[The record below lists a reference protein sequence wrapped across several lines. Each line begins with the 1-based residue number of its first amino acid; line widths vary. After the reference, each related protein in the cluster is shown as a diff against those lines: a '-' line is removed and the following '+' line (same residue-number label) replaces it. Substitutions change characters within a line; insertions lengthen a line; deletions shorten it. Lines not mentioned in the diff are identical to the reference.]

1 MDERKNEAPFR
12 VTLEGADR
20 LEDRPLREIAEFL
33 DGLVTLVARASAGV
47 LHKPQPAGGGRYE
60 GPIEDASHIRLASL
74 TSGSVVAEIL
84 PAPALPLPG
93 AIDLDA
99 ETLSEQAI
107 GRVIDVAA
115 GQVDGDPDLAR
126 AFSAF
131 VDRVVGRRPGA
142 SLRLEDRR
150 PSHEREVVVD
160 ARFGETVRAALSAT
174 APSQGDVTGRLFEAN
189 LEARSAQV
197 RMPSGERV
205 DIQFE
210 PDLDP
215 DIRRSL
221 GNRSALR
228 GEIIYDPHTKR
239 AKAMHVR
246 EIVTGDQL
254 ALDFEV
260 ADFWTD
266 RPVSDLIAEAA
277 VGPVENSG
285 DLQLHGVSE
294 AEWEALYQALGIAQ

>member
-84 PAPALPLPG
+84 PAPASPLQG
-93 AIDLDA
+93 AINLDA

-115 GQVDGDPDLAR
+115 GQVDGDPELAR

-150 PSHEREVVVD
+150 PGHPRNVVVD
-160 ARFGETVRAALSAT
+160 ARFGETARTALSAT
-174 APSQGDVTGRLFEAN
+174 TRSEGDVTGRLFEAN

-197 RMPSGERV
+197 RTPSGERV

-210 PDLDP
+210 PDLDQ

-221 GNRSALR
+221 GNRSALK
-228 GEIIYDPHTKR
+228 GEIVYDPHTKR

-246 EIVTGDQL
+246 EIVVGDQL
-254 ALDFEV
+254 ALDFEGV
-260 ADFWTD
+260 DFWTD
-266 RPVSDLIAEAA
+266 RPVSDMIAEAGA
-277 VGPVENSG
+277 RPVENAR
-285 DLQLHGVSE
+285 DLQLEGVSE
-294 AEWEALYQALGIAQ
+294 AEWEALYEALGIGR

>member
-1 MDERKNEAPFR
+1 MDGSKTEAPFR

-33 DGLVTLVARASAGV
+33 DGLVTLVARASASV
-47 LHKPQPAGGGRYE
+47 LHRPQPAGGGRYE

-84 PAPALPLPG
+84 PAPASPLPG
-93 AIDLDA
+93 AINLDA

-115 GQVDGDPDLAR
+115 GQVDEDLELAR

-150 PSHEREVVVD
+150 PSHQREVVID
-160 ARFGETVRAALSAT
+160 ARFGETIRTRLSAT
-174 APSQGDVTGRLFEAN
+174 TRSEGDVTGRLFEAN

-197 RMPSGERV
+197 RTPSGERV
-205 DIQFE
+205 DIEFD
-210 PDLDP
+210 PDHDQ

-221 GNRSALR
+221 GIRAAVK
-228 GEIIYDPHTKR
+228 GEIIYDPHTRR
-239 AKAMHVR
+239 ARAVHVR

-254 ALDFEV
+254 ALDFEG

-266 RPVSDLIAEAA
+266 RPASDLIAEAGA
-277 VGPVENSG
+277 RPVENAG
-285 DLQLHGVSE
+285 DLQLQGVSD
-294 AEWEALYQALGIAQ
+294 AEWEALYQSLGIAQ

>member
-47 LHKPQPAGGGRYE
+47 LGRPQPAGGGRYE

-84 PAPALPLPG
+84 PAPASPLPG
-93 AIDLDA
+93 AINLDA

-115 GQVDGDPDLAR
+115 GQVDEDPELAR

-150 PSHEREVVVD
+150 PSHQREVLVD
-160 ARFGETVRAALSAT
+160 ARFGETIRAGLSAT
-174 APSQGDVTGRLFEAN
+174 TRSDGDVTGRLFEAN

-197 RMPSGERV
+197 RTPSGERV
-205 DIQFE
+205 DIQF
-210 PDLDP
+210 DP
-215 DIRRSL
+215 DHDQDIQRAL
-221 GNRSALR
+221 GARAEVK
-228 GEIIYDPHTKR
+228 GEIVYDQQTRR
-239 AKAMHVR
+239 AKAVRVR

-254 ALDFEV
+254 ALDFEG

-266 RPVSDLIAEAA
+266 RPASELIAEAGA
-277 VGPVENSG
+277 EPVDDPR
-285 DLQLHGVSE
+285 DLQLQGVSE
-294 AEWEALYQALGIAQ
+294 AEWDAFYEALGIAQ

>member
-1 MDERKNEAPFR
+1 MDERKNETPFR
-12 VTLEGADR
+12 VTLEGAGR

-47 LHKPQPAGGGRYE
+47 LHRPQPAGGGRYE

-84 PAPALPLPG
+84 PAPASPLHG
-93 AIDLDA
+93 AINLDA

-107 GRVIDVAA
+107 GRVIEVAA
-115 GQVDGDPDLAR
+115 GRVDGDPELAR

-131 VDRVVGRRPGA
+131 VDSVVGRRPGA
-142 SLRLEDRR
+142 SLRFEDRR
-150 PSHEREVVVD
+150 PSHQRDVVVD
-160 ARFGETVRAALSAT
+160 ARFGETIRAALSAT
-174 APSQGDVTGRLFEAN
+174 THLEGDVTGRLFEAN

-197 RMPSGERV
+197 RTPSGERV
-205 DIQFE
+205 DIQFD
-210 PDLDP
+210 PDHDQ

-221 GNRSALR
+221 GGRAAVK

-239 AKAMHVR
+239 ARAVHVR

-254 ALDFEV
+254 ALDFEG
-260 ADFWTD
+260 ADFWID
-266 RPVSDLIAEAA
+266 RPASDLIAETGA
-277 VGPVENSG
+277 GPVADPG
-285 DLQLHGVSE
+285 DLQLQGVSE
-294 AEWEALYQALGIAQ
+294 AEWEALYQALGIAP

>member
-33 DGLVTLVARASAGV
+33 DGLVTLVARASADV
-47 LHKPQPAGGGRYE
+47 LHRPQPAGGGRYE

-84 PAPALPLPG
+84 PAPAFPLPG

-115 GQVDGDPDLAR
+115 GQVDGDPELAR

-150 PSHEREVVVD
+150 PSHQREVVVD
-160 ARFGETVRAALSAT
+160 ARFGETIRAALSAT
-174 APSQGDVTGRLFEAN
+174 TRSEGDVTGRLFEAN

-197 RMPSGERV
+197 RRPSGERV
-205 DIQFE
+205 DIQFDSDHDE
-210 PDLDP
+210 AIKLALG
-215 DIRRSL
+215 IR
-221 GNRSALR
+221 AAVK

-239 AKAMHVR
+239 ARTVHVR

-254 ALDFEV
+254 ALDFDG

-266 RPVSDLIAEAA
+266 RPASDLIVEAGA
-277 VGPVENSG
+277 QPVENSG
-285 DLQLHGVSE
+285 DLQLQGVSE
-294 AEWEALYQALGIAQ
+294 AEWEALYEALGIAQ